1 MIAPMIRCISN
12 GGYCMPISATISQAQ
27 GEAILARTSR
37 RLLPLLFLSYV
48 VAYLDRINVSFAAL
62 TMRSDLH
69 LDAAAFGLGSGIFFI
84 GYFFFEVPSNLILAK
99 VGARKWIARIMISWG
114 IFSMAMAAT
123 WNQQSFYVLRF
134 ALGVAEAGFFPGIIL
149 YLTFWFPSHWRGR
162 IVASFM
168 TATALAGLVGSP
180 LSGTVLLLDK
190 RLGLHGWQ
198 WLFILEAIP
207 ALLLGGLV
215 WLYLPDSP
223 AQARWLDESEK
234 IWLSCRLEEEHRQSQ
249 SHSLQHLSEAF
260 TSGRVWCMAAI
271 YFCLIVGMYGLGMW
285 LPQFIKM
292 RSGAGNF
299 QVSLFTIIPYVAA
312 AVGMV
317 FAGRAS
323 DRSRKRKPFVIGSF
337 LIGAIGMVLSMQE
350 GNSLIVALCTLSLAA
365 LGIWG
370 AFGPFW
376 ALASSFLGSTAAA
389 AGIAL
394 INSFGNLGGFLGPAL
409 MGYSREFGGYA
420 GGLGAIAVILTMGA
434 AMTALVRTGSKS

>member
-1 MIAPMIRCISN
+1 MTTSN
-12 GGYCMPISATISQAQ
+12 QTSQAQ
-27 GEAILARTSR
+27 GEAILAKASR

-62 TMRSDLH
+62 TMRSDLR
-69 LDAAAFGLGSGIFFI
+69 LDAAAFGLGSGIFFV

-99 VGARKWIARIMISWG
+99 VGARKWIARIMVSWG

-134 ALGVAEAGFFPGIIL
+134 VLGVAEAGFFPGIIL
-149 YLTFWFPSHWRGR
+149 YLTYWFPSSWRAR

-180 LSGTVLLLDK
+180 LSGAVLMLDNW
-190 RLGLHGWQ
+190 LGLHGWQ
-198 WLFILEAIP
+198 WLFMLEALP
-207 ALLLGGLV
+207 ALLLGVVV
-215 WLYLPDSP
+215 WFHLPDSP

-234 IWLSCRLEEEHRQSQ
+234 AWLSSRLEEERRQSR
-249 SHSLQHLSEAF
+249 SHSLHHLSEAF
-260 TSGRVWCMAAI
+260 SSGRVWCMAAI

-285 LPQFIKM
+285 LPQIIKT

-299 QVSLFTIIPYVAA
+299 QVSLYTIIPYIAA
-312 AVGMV
+312 AGGMV
-317 FAGRAS
+317 ISGWAS
-323 DRSRKRKPFVIGSF
+323 DRSGKRKLFVIGSF
-337 LIGAIGMVLSMQE
+337 LIGATGMVLSMME
-350 GNSLIVALCTLSLAA
+350 GHSLFVALCTLSLAA

-394 INSFGNLGGFLGPAL
+394 INSFGNLGGFLGPTL
-409 MGYSREFGGYA
+409 MGYSRELGGYA
-420 GGLGAIAVILTMGA
+420 GGLGAIALILLLGA
-434 AMTALVRTGSKS
+434 VMTALVRTGRQS

>member
-1 MIAPMIRCISN
+1 MISP
-12 GGYCMPISATISQAQ
+12 AQ
-27 GEAILARTSR
+27 GAAILAKASR

-48 VAYLDRINVSFAAL
+48 VAYLDRINLSFAAL
-62 TMRSDLH
+62 TMRNDLH

-99 VGARKWIARIMISWG
+99 VGARKWIARIMIGWG
-114 IFSMAMAAT
+114 VFSMAMAAT
-123 WNQQSFYVLRF
+123 WNQQAFYVLRF

-149 YLTFWFPSHWRGR
+149 YLTYWFPSHWRAR

-180 LSGTVLLLDK
+180 ISGAILMLDGW
-190 RLGLHGWQ
+190 LGLHGWQ
-198 WLFILEAIP
+198 WLFILEALP
-207 ALLLGGLV
+207 ALFLGVVV
-215 WLYLPDSP
+215 WFQLPDSP
-223 AQARWLDESEK
+223 VQARWLHESEK
-234 IWLSCRLEEEHRQSQ
+234 SWLSSQLEEEHRQSR
-249 SHSLQHLSEAF
+249 SHSLHHLSEAF
-260 TSGRVWCMAAI
+260 LSGRVWCMAVI

-285 LPQFIKM
+285 LPQIIKK
-292 RSGAGNF
+292 RSSAGNF
-299 QVSLFTIIPYVAA
+299 QVSLYTIVPYVAA

-317 FAGRAS
+317 ISGWAS
-323 DRSRKRKPFVIGSF
+323 DRSGKRKLFVISSF

-350 GNSLIVALCTLSLAA
+350 GNSLPMTLCALSLAA

-409 MGYSREFGGYA
+409 MGYSMESGGYA
-420 GGLGAIAVILTMGA
+420 GGLGTIALILAVGAI
-434 AMTALVRTGSKS
+434 MTSLVRTGK